1 MNSLDK
7 SQLQKEL
14 QKKQMRPGST
24 QNSSGTQNAGIYA
37 TRSWWWQLFRY
48 NFTPRAYPSSFFSPV
63 SFFHLLTLPYSP
75 SPSYDFFCLL
85 LFLLSRSVWGTL
97 RWSCLC
103 DRRYFLLFHIFTFSE
118 EYRLAHHLYTV
129 FSILGHG
136 GFRQVTLMAVNGIC
150 SAKVLCKPSLFK
162 RVNFFRS
169 TDRPG

>member
-63 SFFHLLTLPYSP
+63 SFFHLLTLPYPP
-75 SPSYDFFCLL
+75 SPSYHFFVSFFSFSPGVCEVLQDDPA
-85 LFLLSRSVWGTL
+85 SVTEDI
-97 RWSCLC
+97 S
-103 DRRYFLLFHIFTFSE
+103 FLFHIFTFSE

-169 TDRPG
+169 TDRHG

>member
-75 SPSYDFFCLL
+75 SPSYHFFCLL

-97 RWSCLC
+97 RWSCIC
-103 DRRYFLLFHIFTFSE
+103 DRRYFLSVS
-118 EYRLAHHLYTV
+118 HLY
-129 FSILGHG
+129 
-136 GFRQVTLMAVNGIC
+136 
-150 SAKVLCKPSLFK
+150 
-162 RVNFFRS
+162 FFRGIQTCTS
-169 TDRPG
+169 LIYCFFHSGARGI

>member
-1 MNSLDK
+1 M
-7 SQLQKEL
+7 QVYTLQGVGDDSCFVIIL
-14 QKKQMRPGST
+14 LLVHIHLPSFL
-24 QNSSGTQNAGIYA
+24 
-37 TRSWWWQLFRY
+37 LFLFFIFSFY
-48 NFTPRAYPSSFFSPV
+48 LTLLPLPTIFFVSFFSFSPGV
-63 SFFHLLTLPYSP
+63 CEVLQDDPASVTEDISF
-75 SPSYDFFCLL
+75 
-85 LFLLSRSVWGTL
+85 
-97 RWSCLC
+97 
-103 DRRYFLLFHIFTFSE
+103 LFHIFTFSE